1 MRVKP
6 YELALWSFL
15 MATAHGAGLI
25 LVPVL
30 AHLQADSASLA
41 LTASGQVSHAAV
53 VGGPLASALLA
64 VALHTVTMFL
74 GMGLVA
80 VVVYQKV
87 GVEVLRR
94 AWVNLDLIWV
104 GVLVLAGLMTLGFWV
119 APASVSAIAD

>member
-1 MRVKP
+1 M
-6 YELALWSFL
+6 
-15 MATAHGAGLI
+15 
-25 LVPVL
+25 
-30 AHLQADSASLA
+30 
-41 LTASGQVSHAAV
+41 SHAAV